1 MTPQIR
7 VLACGAIDRG
17 DDGVA
22 LRAVH
27 SLPRSARQAAQIDVL
42 GYLSPEAL
50 IGDAPGLPRLVLDCL
65 AGLPGGEIIDLPLA
79 DLPDLE
85 SRMRTTSTHALAP
98 GAAVA
103 IAALLGAVRPGDRF
117 LGIGGERF
125 DVGDDLSPAVC
136 AQLGALVER
145 MTTRIEEARPCA

>member
-27 SLPRSARQAAQIDVL
+27 SLPRSARQAAQIDEV

-50 IGDAPGLPRLVLDCL
+50 IGDDPGLPRLVLDCV
-65 AGLPGGEIIDLPLA
+65 AGLMGGEIIDLPLA
-79 DLPDLE
+79 ELPELE
-85 SRMRTTSTHALAP
+85 ARMRTTSTHALAP

-103 IAALLGAVRPGDRF
+103 LAALLGAVHPRDRF
-117 LGIGGERF
+117 IGIGGERF
-125 DVGDDLSPAVC
+125 EMGDDLSPAVS

-145 MTTRIEEARPCA
+145 ITSRIAEAPPCA